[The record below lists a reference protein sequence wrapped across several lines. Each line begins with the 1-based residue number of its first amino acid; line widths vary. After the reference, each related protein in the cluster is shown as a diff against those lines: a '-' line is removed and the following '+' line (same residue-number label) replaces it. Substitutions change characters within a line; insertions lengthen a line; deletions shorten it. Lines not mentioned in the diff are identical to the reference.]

1 MDRAKKEVLI
11 DLTNYGNVTC
21 GFGQIAENY
30 AHRFASAEHDK
41 FDLVY
46 LVPKGSKECFG
57 DGVRTVEKT
66 TLTKFLPMT
75 RPRVDLWHAVN
86 QQCKMMPPNSSAKF
100 VYTIHDLNFLTEK
113 SPAKARRYLRRLQR
127 RIDRADAVTAISK
140 YTADLVTE
148 HCDLKGKTVKV
159 IYNGVE
165 RVDMLPDSR
174 PTFAGERPFFFTI
187 GQIRRKK
194 NFHLLLD
201 VMAAMPEY
209 DLYISGDTRSAGGV
223 YAEEIRQAIAAKGL
237 KNVFLTGTISDQ
249 ERIWLYRHCEAFLF
263 PSQGEGFGL
272 PPIEAMQFGKPVF
285 AAARTC
291 LPEICGG
298 HAYLW
303 HDLTTDEMLESIR
316 QNLPAFYAD
325 PSKAG
330 AVKAYAR
337 TFSYDN
343 HINAYLNLYN
353 ELLGV

>member
-1 MDRAKKEVLI
+1 MLI
-11 DLTNYGNVTC
+11 DLTNYGSVTC

-30 AHRFASAEHDK
+30 ARRFAAADHDGLN
-41 FDLVY
+41 FVY
-46 LVPKGSKECFG
+46 MVPKGCHENFG
-57 DGVRTVEKT
+57 DGIKMVEKT
-66 TLTKFLPMT
+66 TLTKLLPFT
-75 RPRVDLWHAVN
+75 RPRVGLWHAVN
-86 QQCKMMPPNSSAKF
+86 QQRKLMPPNRSAKF
-100 VYTIHDLNFLTEK
+100 VFTIHDLNFLTEK
-113 SPAKARRYLRRLQR
+113 SPAKARAYLRRLQR

-140 YTADLVTE
+140 YTAELVRRHFDLR
-148 HCDLKGKTVKV
+148 GKEVKV

-165 RVDMLPDSR
+165 RIDQLPDSR
-174 PTFAGERPFFFTI
+174 PAFVGERPFFFTI

-201 VMAAMPEY
+201 VMAALPEY
-209 DLYISGDTRSAGGV
+209 DLYISGDTRCNGGV
-223 YAEEIRQAIAAKGL
+223 YADEIRRAIEAKGL
-237 KNVFLTGTISDQ
+237 RNVFLTGTVSAG
-249 ERIWLYRHCEAFLF
+249 ERIWFYRHCEAFLF

-325 PSKAG
+325 PSKAE
-330 AVKAYAR
+330 AVKAYAQ

-343 HINAYLNLYN
+343 HIAAYLKLYN